1 MCFIG
6 RAICIRPEV
15 CGREAT
21 PLKTPHSLP
30 QGVWQGL
37 LQHAYLLI
45 DEVAVH
51 GIQNPFWT
59 FGGGTVLM
67 LRYRHR
73 MSKDI
78 DIFVPDPQYLGYVS
92 PRLSDVAE
100 AVSDKYVE
108 GPGYVKLLRP
118 EGEIDFVA
126 SPNLTSNPFEVWE
139 LLGRQVKVETS
150 AEIVAKKL
158 WHRGDR
164 ATARDLFDLALVIER
179 EPMALATAGAF
190 LRRHRDEFLQQVD
203 QRKAVLKVQFEAIDT
218 LDYQPTYEQAAQS
231 AAGYLMQL

>member
-1 MCFIG
+1 MM
-6 RAICIRPEV
+6 
-15 CGREAT
+15 T
-21 PLKTPHSLP
+21 THLKTPGSLP
-30 QGVWQGL
+30 DRAWQGL
-37 LQHAYLLI
+37 LKHAYSLV
-45 DEVAVH
+45 DEIANH

-78 DIFVPDPQYLGYVS
+78 DIFVPDPQYLGFVS

-108 GPGYVKLLRP
+108 GPGFVKLLRA

-126 SPNLTSNPFEVWE
+126 SPNLTSDPFEVWE
-139 LLGRQVKVETS
+139 LLGRQIKVETS

-158 WHRGDR
+158 WHRGNR

-179 EPMALATAGAF
+179 EPVALATASAF
-190 LRRHRDEFLQQVD
+190 LTRYRDQFLLQVD
-203 QRKAVLKVQFEAIDT
+203 QRKAVLKAQFEAIDT
-218 LDYQPTYEQAAQS
+218 LDYQPTYEQAADS
-231 AAGYLMQL
+231 VAAYLLSL

>member
-1 MCFIG
+1 MG
-6 RAICIRPEV
+6 MMDKR
-15 CGREAT
+15 
-21 PLKTPHSLP
+21 LKTPSMLP
-30 QGVWQGL
+30 SGVWQVL
-37 LQHAYLLI
+37 LQHAFSLV
-45 DEVAVH
+45 DEIAAH
-51 GIQNPFWT
+51 GIRDPYWT

-73 MSKDI
+73 LSKDI

-100 AVSDKYVE
+100 GVSDKYVE
-108 GPGYVKLLRP
+108 GPGYIKLLRP

-126 SPNLTSNPFEVWE
+126 SPNLTSAPYELWE
-139 LLGRQVKVETS
+139 LLGREIKVETS

-179 EPMALATAGAF
+179 EHKELETA
-190 LRRHRDEFLQQVD
+190 RHYLLKNRDTFLQQVEA
-203 QRKAVLKVQFEAIDT
+203 RKPVLKTQFEAIDV
-218 LDYQPTYEQAAQS
+218 LDYQPSYEQAAKS
-231 AAGYLMQL
+231 ASAFLKSL